1 MKTWQKWA
9 LGGAVA
15 IMLLV
20 LLHKPLQRLALNTMI
35 KVVGN
40 DVETVSP
47 HEALAMK
54 EAVLLDTRTDA
65 EYAVSHIGGAR
76 KVGYDDFSVEQV
88 KDIDIETPIIVYCSL
103 GARSKD
109 IGKKLQAAGYE
120 EVYNL
125 RGGIF
130 RWIDEGFPVKDE
142 NGQLTI
148 KVHPYNWFWGLFAV
162 AGEKSYQP

>member
-9 LGGAVA
+9 FGGAII
-15 IMLLV
+15 IMATII
-20 LLHKPLQRLALNTMI
+20 LHKPLQRLGLNTMI

-40 DVETVSP
+40 DVTTISP
-47 HEALAMK
+47 TEALAMK

-76 KVGYDDFSVEQV
+76 KVGYEGFAAAKVA
-88 KDIDIETPIIVYCSL
+88 DIDFETPIIVYCSL
-103 GARSKD
+103 GARSKEV
-109 IGKKLQAAGYE
+109 GTKLQAAGYE

-125 RGGIF
+125 RGGLF

-142 NGQLTI
+142 NGQLTEKI
-148 KVHPYNWFWGLFAV
+148 HPYNWFWGLFAV